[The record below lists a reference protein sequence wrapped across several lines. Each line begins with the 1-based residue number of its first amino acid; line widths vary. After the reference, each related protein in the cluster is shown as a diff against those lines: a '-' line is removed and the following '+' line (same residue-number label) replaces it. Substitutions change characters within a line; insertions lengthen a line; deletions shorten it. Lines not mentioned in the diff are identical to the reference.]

1 MKKGLKVFLTAA
13 IVLSA
18 VACSTTSDEE
28 TKNKDTKEK
37 VVETKEDTSVPKEY
51 RNALHKAEN
60 YSKMVRTFLESID
73 YPKERIHDI
82 CYAIAIHVDLKAD
95 FDGEYNAFTLS
106 VQEADNIDRVGAYR
120 LYETLEAAQFS
131 KQSIDGQIKYVD
143 LMLQTLYEYASYECT
158 TKTAQTLWLDR
169 IQFQKNYFERLKDQL
184 KISTA
189 L

>member
-1 MKKGLKVFLTAA
+1 
-13 IVLSA
+13 
-18 VACSTTSDEE
+18 
-28 TKNKDTKEK
+28 
-37 VVETKEDTSVPKEY
+37 
-51 RNALHKAEN
+51 
-60 YSKMVRTFLESID
+60 MVRTFLESID

-131 KQSIDGQIKYVD
+131 KQSIDVQIKYVD
-143 LMLQTLYEYASYECT
+143 LMLQTLNEYASYECT

-169 IQFQKNYFERLKDQL
+169 YS
-184 KISTA
+184 ISKE
-189 L
+189 LF